1 MKKLFLII
9 LCCTAG
15 LFEAKAQIGAQI
27 QCGIYFDYD
36 AAGNRIKRY
45 YDCKD
50 ARTEPDYPP
59 AAQGLTTDP
68 SNNQPSNRGTQNTP
82 ATDHV
87 DGDSK
92 VTLYPNP
99 TQDQFYIKLPEVGTH
114 THFHLYD
121 AKGAII
127 SSGYIDG
134 ELYEGHI
141 GNLPAGEYTV
151 IVYYQERNVAF
162 KVTKI

>member
-1 MKKLFLII
+1 MKQLLFAAIMFI
-9 LCCTAG
+9 SFA
-15 LFEAKAQIGAQI
+15 AQGQG
-27 QCGIYFDYD
+27 QVPRYTCGIWYDYD

-50 ARTEPDYPP
+50 NYAGDTPP
-59 AAQGLTTDP
+59 AAGGLVLQ
-68 SNNQPSNRGTQNTP
+68 NNNNPSNRDTQNTP

-99 TQDQFYIKLPEVGTH
+99 TQDQFYIKLPKAGIH
-114 THFHLYD
+114 IHFHLYD
-121 AKGAII
+121 AKGSII

-134 ELYEGHI
+134 ALYEGHI

-151 IVYYQERNVAF
+151 IVYYQDRNVAF
-162 KVTKI
+162 KVVKV